1 MDKKTF
7 KVSTFLNREDLDF
20 LYNLEQ
26 DLYFTHGLR
35 IPRAKLIQEII
46 EAFQQGPLRKDE
58 LQQALIQK
66 FKETKDKGSF

>member
-20 LYNLEQ
+20 LYSLEQ
-26 DLYFTHGLR
+26 DLYFTHGIH

-46 EAFQQGPLRKDE
+46 EALEQDTLMHKDDFEQG
-58 LQQALIQK
+58 LIQK
-66 FKETKDKGSF
+66 IKGEQK